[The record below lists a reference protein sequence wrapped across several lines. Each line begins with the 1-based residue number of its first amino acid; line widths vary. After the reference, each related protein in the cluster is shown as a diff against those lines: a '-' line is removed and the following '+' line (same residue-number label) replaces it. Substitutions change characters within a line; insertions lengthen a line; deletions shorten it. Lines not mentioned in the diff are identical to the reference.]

1 MKSREGK
8 VVDADDL
15 MDEMTALAA
24 GEIRAREADAQ
35 GRGEAPLSEEE
46 ILHRASVIGL
56 AALKYYLLSF
66 TPAATVTF
74 DPKKSIDFLGQTGPY
89 CLYAFARVQSLLRK
103 AAADSALPPFSAE
116 LADHL
121 TSPLEQ
127 GVLKALQEFPSAFR
141 WAATNGDTSKV
152 ADQTYRVAKAFSA
165 FYNDKNH
172 QIVGNPNAAVGAA
185 RLHLAQGVA
194 NAIEAGLSA
203 LGIETLDRM

>member
-1 MKSREGK
+1 M
-8 VVDADDL
+8 
-15 MDEMTALAA
+15 
-24 GEIRAREADAQ
+24 
-35 GRGEAPLSEEE
+35 
-46 ILHRASVIGL
+46 IGL

-103 AAADSALPPFSAE
+103 ASSGAE
-116 LADHL
+116 LPHVLSGTGEPVDLSSGA
-121 TSPLEQ
+121 
-127 GVLKALQEFPSAFR
+127 GVLKALQEFPAAFR

-152 ADQTYRVAKAFSA
+152 ADQTYRIAKAFSA

-172 QIVGNPNAAVGAA
+172 QIVGNPDAALGAA

-194 NAIEAGLSA
+194 NGIQAGLAA